1 MFYFSI
7 KSLVHVKKKK
17 KKKKRAFVAL
27 AKKDPKTIAHNKMKK
42 IEEMI
47 IEKGGALL

>member
-1 MFYFSI
+1 MR
-7 KSLVHVKKKK
+7 KKEKRKKKG
-17 KKKKRAFVAL
+17 FCCI
-27 AKKDPKTIAHNKMKK
+27 AKKDPKTIAHNRMKK

>member
-1 MFYFSI
+1 MR
-7 KSLVHVKKKK
+7 KKEKKKK
-17 KKKKRAFVAL
+17 VFCCI
-27 AKKDPKTIAHNKMKK
+27 AKKDPKTIAHNRMKK

>member
-7 KSLVHVKKKK
+7 KSLVHVKKKE
-17 KKKKRAFVAL
+17 KKKRAFVAL
-27 AKKDPKTIAHNKMKK
+27 AKKDPKTIAHNRMKK